1 VTRRALSLL
10 AIALALPVAACG
22 DGADSAGTA
31 TTGTATT
38 TAAADAS
45 GTPLTNDQAQLLAS
59 AQFLNYRNK
68 GAEFTMDF
76 GVEGTGT
83 AFTLKGQMD
92 WDQLIGYGTLTPEQ
106 GTPFEVWWRQDIV
119 VQSAPDLA
127 TVLQAAD
134 QPPVFI
140 GHKPNPLANP
150 VDKAIA
156 ILLELGSKKRDN
168 PLLVQQKKGSAY
180 LGEETIRDTPALVL
194 RYGEINRFWIDPE
207 TGLMLRFAGDSR
219 SRPYTPH
226 LVPSSRMRKP
236 RSSPRTTASEGSPRP
251 ADARIACDSLHRH
264 TVVIRRPDRRT
275 ESPLPASGSSPS
287 GHIVPE

>member
-207 TGLMLRFAGDSR
+207 TGLMLRFAGDS
-219 SRPYTPH
+219 
-226 LVPSSRMRKP
+226 KA
-236 RSSPRTTASEGSPRP
+236 RTAPV
-251 ADARIACDSLHRH
+251 
-264 TVVIRRPDRRT
+264 TVNLLTHEEQTIY
-275 ESPLPASGSSPS
+275 APS
-287 GHIVPE
+287 GAVVTDAQAKELAAYYGVGG